1 MDTQTINEKL
11 QSTFRRVFNDENIIL
26 QDKMTAND
34 VDNWDSLTH
43 MILITE
49 IEKTFNI
56 KFKLR
61 DLNQM
66 KNIGEMK
73 TIILSKLQF

>member
-1 MDTQTINEKL
+1 MDTQVINEKL
-11 QSTFRRVFNDENIIL
+11 QSTFRKVFNDENMIL

-34 VDNWDSLTH
+34 VDNWDSLSH
-43 MILITE
+43 MILIAE
-49 IEKTFNI
+49 IEKEFNI

-66 KNIGEMK
+66 KNVGEMK
-73 TIILSKLQF
+73 TIILSKL